1 MRVIG
6 FDLQGRPIMYS
17 NFTHAHDRFNA
28 ESCVTH
34 LIDVLEDASRYMD
47 LMNRGLVKAGVLHCA
62 ISSFNGVLNKSV
74 KRK

>member
-6 FDLQGRPIMYS
+6 FDVKGRPIMYS

-34 LIDVLEDASRYMD
+34 LIAVLEDASRYMD
-47 LMNRGLVKAGVLHCA
+47 LVNAGHIKIRQNAC
-62 ISSFNGVLNKSV
+62 ISRRTLT
-74 KRK
+74 